1 MIKGYKLYK
10 VGKRLVTGVVLTT
23 GIMTT
28 FAINS
33 ASADTTLVSG
43 SDSAVVKSDTNQS
56 ENQIATASSSVKEPD
71 HIAMNSSKNS
81 SDNIDNKVADS
92 NITTTQND
100 KDKAQAEKQTTSNT
114 DTTVNNDK
122 ETATNSSLSSST
134 VLSTDSNDKATNVTP
149 SSEISTVPT
158 SGKTDSSAQ
167 VQTQEPVK
175 NGWINKNGTNQFY
188 ENGKIVVGEKNID
201 NYWYNFDKQGNY
213 SVGLTN
219 LLSKTVYYDNNG
231 HMHYGY
237 LKVDQTYMY
246 FDEKDGHAVTG
257 ERDYGNGK
265 MQYYG
270 QDFKQIQ
277 NNYVRTNANT
287 IYFFGTNGDAVK
299 GIRNYDN
306 GKMEY
311 YSNNYNQVR
320 NNYVRTNANT
330 IYFFGANG
338 DAVKGIRNY
347 DNGKMEYY
355 CNNYNQVRNNY
366 VRTNAN
372 TIYFFGTNGD
382 AIKGIRNYDN
392 GKMEYYGNNYNQV
405 RNNYVRTNANTIYF
419 FGANGDAVKGLRYYG
434 SHPYQ
439 VEYYGNNYN
448 QLRNTSIRVNGK
460 KYDFGGNG
468 DLIIAKKP
476 VYFSQLD
483 SRWSNHRFNDY
494 SMGQAGCVPTSIAMV
509 LNGSYG
515 INVNPDDVK
524 TVMNNLSQSSFGATG
539 RDLINTITAY
549 GRKVEQINTVERTAN
564 LLQQG
569 VPVIFFVNVAGG
581 IGHALTTYGYSN
593 GATEVLDPY
602 NRCYYNGWYDV
613 SALSNNLS
621 RDSSDW
627 NAGRPVFAIM

>member
-1 MIKGYKLYK
+1 MIKGYKLYR

-56 ENQIATASSSVKEPD
+56 ENQTTTAFGSVND
-71 HIAMNSSKNS
+71 SDQIAMHSSKNS
-81 SDNIDNKVADS
+81 SDNIDNKLPDN
-92 NITTTQND
+92 NITTTQNY
-100 KDKAQAEKQTTSNT
+100 KDKVQAEKQTTSNT
-114 DTTVNNDK
+114 DATVSNDK
-122 ETATNSSLSSST
+122 ETAKNSSLSSST

-330 IYFFGANG
+330 IYFFGTNG

-355 CNNYNQVRNNY
+355 C
-366 VRTNAN
+366 
-372 TIYFFGTNGD
+372 
-382 AIKGIRNYDN
+382 
-392 GKMEYYGNNYNQV
+392 NNYNQV

-539 RDLINTITAY
+539 RDLINTINAY

-581 IGHALTTYGYSN
+581 IGHAITTYGYSN

>member
-23 GIMTT
+23 GIMAA
-28 FAINS
+28 FGINS
-33 ASADTTLVSG
+33 ASADTTPASG

-56 ENQIATASSSVKEPD
+56 ENQTLTASSSVKEPD

-122 ETATNSSLSSST
+122 ETAKNSSLSSST

-299 GIRNYDN
+299 GIRN
-306 GKMEY
+306 
-311 YSNNYNQVR
+311 
-320 NNYVRTNANT
+320 
-330 IYFFGANG
+330 
-338 DAVKGIRNY
+338 
-347 DNGKMEYY
+347 
-355 CNNYNQVRNNY
+355 
-366 VRTNAN
+366 
-372 TIYFFGTNGD
+372 
-382 AIKGIRNYDN
+382 
-392 GKMEYYGNNYNQV
+392 
-405 RNNYVRTNANTIYF
+405 
-419 FGANGDAVKGLRYYG
+419 
-434 SHPYQ
+434 
-439 VEYYGNNYN
+439 
-448 QLRNTSIRVNGK
+448 
-460 KYDFGGNG
+460 
-468 DLIIAKKP
+468 
-476 VYFSQLD
+476 
-483 SRWSNHRFNDY
+483 
-494 SMGQAGCVPTSIAMV
+494 
-509 LNGSYG
+509 
-515 INVNPDDVK
+515 
-524 TVMNNLSQSSFGATG
+524 
-539 RDLINTITAY
+539 
-549 GRKVEQINTVERTAN
+549 
-564 LLQQG
+564 
-569 VPVIFFVNVAGG
+569 
-581 IGHALTTYGYSN
+581 
-593 GATEVLDPY
+593 
-602 NRCYYNGWYDV
+602 
-613 SALSNNLS
+613 
-621 RDSSDW
+621 
-627 NAGRPVFAIM
+627 

>member
-1 MIKGYKLYK
+1 MIKGYKLYR

-23 GIMTT
+23 GIMAA
-28 FAINS
+28 FGINS
-33 ASADTTLVSG
+33 ASADTKPASG

-56 ENQIATASSSVKEPD
+56 ENKTATAFGSVNDSD

-81 SDNIDNKVADS
+81 SDNIDNKVADN

-100 KDKAQAEKQTTSNT
+100 KDKVQAEKQTTSNT
-114 DTTVNNDK
+114 DATVNNDK
-122 ETATNSSLSSST
+122 ETAKNSSLSSST

-149 SSEISTVPT
+149 SSEISTVQT

-175 NGWINKNGTNQFY
+175 NGWINKNGANQFY

-311 YSNNYNQVR
+311 YGNNYNQVR
-320 NNYVRTNANT
+320 NNYVRTN
-330 IYFFGANG
+330 
-338 DAVKGIRNY
+338 V
-347 DNGKMEYY
+347 
-355 CNNYNQVRNNY
+355 
-366 VRTNAN
+366 N

-392 GKMEYYGNNYNQV
+392 GKMEYYSNNYNQV

-419 FGANGDAVKGLRYYG
+419 FGSNGDAVKGFRYYG

-439 VEYYGNNYN
+439 VEYYGNSFN

-468 DLIIAKKP
+468 DLIITKKP

-515 INVNPDDVK
+515 INVSPDDVK
-524 TVMNNLSQSSFGATG
+524 IVMDNLSQSSFGATG
-539 RDLINTITAY
+539 RDLINTINAY
-549 GRKVEQINTVERTAN
+549 GRKVEQINTVERTAS

-581 IGHALTTYGYSN
+581 IGHAITTYGYSN

-602 NRCYYNGWYDV
+602 NRYYYNGWYDV
-613 SALSNNLS
+613 NAISNNLS
-621 RDSSDW
+621 RDRGDW

>member
-23 GIMTT
+23 GIMAA
-28 FAINS
+28 FGINS
-33 ASADTTLVSG
+33 ASADTTPASG

-56 ENQIATASSSVKEPD
+56 ENQTLTASSSVKEPD

-122 ETATNSSLSSST
+122 ETAKNSSLSSST

-330 IYFFGANG
+330 IYFFG
-338 DAVKGIRNY
+338 
-347 DNGKMEYY
+347 
-355 CNNYNQVRNNY
+355 
-366 VRTNAN
+366 
-372 TIYFFGTNGD
+372 TNGD

-476 VYFSQLD
+476 VYFSHLD

-539 RDLINTITAY
+539 RDLINTINAY

-581 IGHALTTYGYSN
+581 IGHAITTYGYSN

-613 SALSNNLS
+613 SAISNNLS

>member
-23 GIMTT
+23 GIMAA
-28 FAINS
+28 FGINS
-33 ASADTTLVSG
+33 ASADTTPASG

-56 ENQIATASSSVKEPD
+56 ENQTLTASSSVKEPD

-122 ETATNSSLSSST
+122 ETAKNSSLSSST

-287 IYFFGTNGDAVK
+287 IYFFGTNGDA
-299 GIRNYDN
+299 
-306 GKMEY
+306 
-311 YSNNYNQVR
+311 
-320 NNYVRTNANT
+320 
-330 IYFFGANG
+330 
-338 DAVKGIRNY
+338 
-347 DNGKMEYY
+347 
-355 CNNYNQVRNNY
+355 
-366 VRTNAN
+366 
-372 TIYFFGTNGD
+372 
-382 AIKGIRNYDN
+382 IKGIRNYDN

-476 VYFSQLD
+476 VYFSHLD

-539 RDLINTITAY
+539 RDLINTINAY

-581 IGHALTTYGYSN
+581 IGHAITTYGYSN

-613 SALSNNLS
+613 SAISNNLS